1 LRISASTPSRTNYG
15 EIDEMAELT
24 AVILTFL
31 KAIGKYRWYA
41 VFISWMVAVIGW
53 AVVYKLPNDYQASA
67 RVYVDTQS
75 ILKPL
80 LSGMTTLPN
89 LDQQVVF
96 MRRTLIS
103 RPNVERVMR
112 MVDLDVKTSS
122 AKDHEGVVNELMDKI
137 KIIGT
142 ERDDIYTIT
151 YNNSNPKLG
160 KDVVQ
165 SLLTIFVEG
174 SFGGKKQDS
183 EKAVQFI
190 DDQIKSYEEKLATA
204 ETAMKDFKIR
214 NMGLL
219 PRQGTDYSGKI
230 AEMSDLLNQ
239 ARLELVEA
247 EGARNAIKRQIAGDD
262 PAPVTGTD
270 VADPLDSNPELEG
283 RIQTVNK
290 QLDGLRLQYTEEH
303 PDIIGAKRLLAQLE
317 TKKKEEAK
325 KHKRSADPG
334 ANYSPMLQQMNVAL
348 SVAEARVASLKARV
362 DELGARTN
370 RMRGQSTAAPE
381 VEAQLAQLNRDY
393 EVNRSNYQKLV
404 ERRESAKLS
413 GDLSSATD
421 MLTFR
426 VIDPPTVPLSPSGPN
441 RPRLFSLVFA
451 GALVAGL
458 VVALLMSQVRPTF
471 LSQSSLREVTGVPIL
486 GTIGMNW
493 TTEQKVKRRRRLY
506 AMGASVLALFGA
518 YGGVMAV
525 ILIRPSL

>member
-1 LRISASTPSRTNYG
+1 
-15 EIDEMAELT
+15 MAELT
-24 AVILTFL
+24 AVILSFL

-41 VFISWMVAVIGW
+41 VFISWTVAIIGW

-89 LDQQVVF
+89 LDQQVMF
-96 MRRTLIS
+96 MRRTLLS
-103 RPNVERVMR
+103 RPNVERVLR
-112 MVDLDVKTSS
+112 MVDLDVTTNS
-122 AKDHEGVVNELMDKI
+122 AKDKEKLIDELMAQI
-137 KIIGT
+137 KILGT

-151 YNNSNPKLG
+151 YNNPNPKLG

-190 DDQIKSYEEKLATA
+190 DDQIKSYEEKLAIA
-204 ETAMKDFKIR
+204 ESAMKDFKIR

-219 PRQGTDYSGKI
+219 PGKGTDYTGKMVET
-230 AEMSDLLNQ
+230 AEQLNQ
-239 ARLELVEA
+239 ARLELLEA
-247 EGARNAIKRQIAGDD
+247 EQGRNAIKRQIAGDD
-262 PAPVTGTD
+262 PAPVTSTD
-270 VADPLDSNPELEG
+270 QADPADANPELDG
-283 RIQTVNK
+283 RIQNLNK
-290 QLDGLRLQYTEEH
+290 QLDTLRLQYTEEH
-303 PDIIGAKRLLAQLE
+303 PDILASKRLLAQLE
-317 TKKKEEAK
+317 ARKKEEAK
-325 KHKRSADPG
+325 KHKRNADPG

-348 SVAEARVASLKARV
+348 SVAEARVASLRARV
-362 DELGARTN
+362 DEYNSRMG
-370 RMRGQSTAAPE
+370 RMRSQSSAAPE

-393 EVNRSNYQKLV
+393 QVNHDNYQKLV
-404 ERRESAKLS
+404 ERREAAKLS

-426 VIDPPTVPLSPSGPN
+426 VIDPPTVPLTPAGPN

-451 GALVAGL
+451 GALIAGL

-471 LSQSSLREVTGVPIL
+471 LSQASLREVTGVPIL
-486 GTIGMNW
+486 GSIGMNW
-493 TTEQKVKRRRRLY
+493 TKEQKVKRRRRLY
-506 AMGASVLALFGA
+506 AMGASVFALFGA
-518 YGGVMAV
+518 YGGVMAA
-525 ILIRPSL
+525 ILISPSL

>member
-1 LRISASTPSRTNYG
+1 
-15 EIDEMAELT
+15 MAELT

-41 VFISWMVAVIGW
+41 VVISWVVAVIGW

-80 LSGMTTLPN
+80 MAGMTTLPN
-89 LDQQVVF
+89 LDQQVIF

-112 MVDLDVKTSS
+112 MVDLDVKAST
-122 AKDHEGVVNELMDKI
+122 AKDHEKLVDELIDKI

-151 YNNSNPKLG
+151 YNNPNPKLG

-183 EKAVQFI
+183 EKAIQFI
-190 DDQIKSYEEKLATA
+190 DDQIKSYEAKLASA
-204 ETAMKDFKIR
+204 ENAMKDFKLK

-219 PRQGTDYSGKI
+219 PRTGGDFTTKL
-230 AEMSDLLNQ
+230 SDLSDQLSQ
-239 ARLELVEA
+239 AKLELLEA
-247 EGARNAIKRQIAGDD
+247 DQARNAIKRQIGGSGAPGSAPALVD
-262 PAPVTGTD
+262 PEI
-270 VADPLDSNPELEG
+270 NE
-283 RIQTVNK
+283 RIQALNK
-290 QLDGLRLQYTEEH
+290 QLDALRMQYTEQH
-303 PDIIGAKRLLAQLE
+303 PDILSARRLLAQLE
-317 TKKKEEAK
+317 TRKQEMAK
-325 KHKRSADPG
+325 NQRAPSDPG
-334 ANYSPMLQQMNVAL
+334 ASFSPMLQQLNVSL
-348 SVAEARVASLKARV
+348 SAAEARAASMRARV
-362 DELGARTN
+362 DELSSRVARL
-370 RMRGQSTAAPE
+370 RSQSVEAPE

-393 EVNRSNYQKLV
+393 QVNRDNYQKLV

-426 VIDPPTVPLSPSGPN
+426 VIDPPTVPLTPAGPN
-441 RPRLFSLVFA
+441 RPRLFSFVFL

-458 VVALLMSQVRPTF
+458 AAALLMSQVRPTF
-471 LSQSSLREVTGVPIL
+471 LSQAALRDVTSTPIL
-486 GTIGMNW
+486 GSISMNW

-506 AMGASVLALFGA
+506 AMAASVLALFSA
-518 YGGVMAV
+518 YGGVMAL

>member
-1 LRISASTPSRTNYG
+1 
-15 EIDEMAELT
+15 MAELT

-41 VFISWMVAVIGW
+41 VFISWVVAITGW

-80 LSGMTTLPN
+80 LSSMTTLPN
-89 LDQQVVF
+89 LDQQVMF

-112 MVDLDVKTSS
+112 MVDLDIKTSN
-122 AKDHEGVVNELMDKI
+122 ARDHEAMVDELMSQI
-137 KIIGT
+137 KILGT

-151 YNNSNPKLG
+151 YNNPKPKLG

-174 SFGGKKQDS
+174 SFSGKKQDS

-190 DDQIKSYEEKLATA
+190 DDQIKSYEEKLASA
-204 ETAMKDFKIR
+204 ESALKDFKIR

-219 PRQGTDYSGKI
+219 PRQGSDYSGRI
-230 AEMSDLLNQ
+230 GDLADLLNQ
-239 ARLELVEA
+239 AKLELMEA
-247 EGARNAIKRQIAGDD
+247 EQGRNAIKRQIAGDD
-262 PAPVTGTD
+262 PAPVVNAEAAEAAD
-270 VADPLDSNPELEG
+270 VNPELDG
-283 RIQTVNK
+283 RIQSVNK
-290 QLDGLRLQYTEEH
+290 QLDTLRLQYTEQH
-303 PDIIGAKRLLAQLE
+303 PDIVAAKRLLGQLE
-317 TKKKEEAK
+317 AQKKEEAK
-325 KHKRSADPG
+325 KHKRSGDPG

-362 DELGARTN
+362 DEYSVRLGK
-370 RMRGQSTAAPE
+370 MRSQSTTAPE

-393 EVNRSNYQKLV
+393 QVNQSNYQKLV

-426 VIDPPTVPLSPSGPN
+426 VIDPPTVPLTPSGPN

-451 GALVAGL
+451 AALVAGL

-471 LSQSSLREVTGVPIL
+471 LSQASLREVTGVPIL

-493 TTEQKVKRRRRLY
+493 TNEQKVKRRRRLY
-506 AMGASVLALFGA
+506 AMGASVFALFGA
-518 YGGVMAV
+518 YGGVMAA

>member
-1 LRISASTPSRTNYG
+1 
-15 EIDEMAELT
+15 MAELT
-24 AVILTFL
+24 AVILSFL

-41 VFISWMVAVIGW
+41 VVISWVVAIIGW
-53 AVVYKLPNDYQASA
+53 AVVYRLPNDYQASA

-89 LDQQVVF
+89 LEQQVVF

-112 MVDLDVKTSS
+112 MVDLDVKANT
-122 AKDHEGVVNELMDKI
+122 AKDHERLVDELMNQI
-137 KIIGT
+137 RILGT

-151 YNNSNPKLG
+151 YNNPNPKLG

-174 SFGGKKQDS
+174 SFNGKKQDS

-190 DDQIKSYEEKLATA
+190 DDQIKSYEEKLAAA

-219 PRQGTDYSGKI
+219 PRQGTDYSGKMG
-230 AEMSDLLNQ
+230 ELSDLLNQ

-262 PAPVTGTD
+262 PAPVTATD
-270 VADPLDSNPELEG
+270 LADPADANPELDG
-283 RIQTVNK
+283 RIQTVTK
-290 QLDGLRLQYTEEH
+290 QLDVLRLQYTEQH
-303 PDIIGAKRLLAQLE
+303 PDIVASKRLLEQLE
-317 TKKKEEAK
+317 AKKKEEAK
-325 KHKRSADPG
+325 KRKRSADPG

-362 DELGARTN
+362 DEYSSRSA

-393 EVNRSNYQKLV
+393 QVNQANYQKLV
-404 ERRESAKLS
+404 ERREAAKLS

-426 VIDPPTVPLSPSGPN
+426 VIDPPTVPLTPAGPN

-471 LSQSSLREVTGVPIL
+471 LSQTSLREVTGVPIL
-486 GTIGMNW
+486 GSIGMNW
-493 TTEQKVKRRRRLY
+493 TSEQKIKRRRRLY

-518 YGGVMAV
+518 YGGVMAA

>member
-1 LRISASTPSRTNYG
+1 
-15 EIDEMAELT
+15 MAELT
-24 AVILTFL
+24 AVVLSFL

-41 VFISWMVAVIGW
+41 VAISWMVALVGW

-112 MVDLDVKTSS
+112 MVDLDVKSS
-122 AKDHEGVVNELMDKI
+122 NAKDHEKQVDDLMTNI
-137 KIIGT
+137 KILGT

-151 YNNSNPKLG
+151 YNNPNPKLG
-160 KDVVQ
+160 KDIVQ

-190 DDQIKSYEEKLATA
+190 DDQIKTYEEKLAAA
-204 ETAMKDFKIR
+204 ESAMKDFKIR
-214 NMGLL
+214 NMGML
-219 PRQGTDYSGKI
+219 PKTGGDYSGKMMET
-230 AEMSDLLNQ
+230 ADLLN
-239 ARLELVEA
+239 AAKLELLEA
-247 EGARNAIKRQIAGDD
+247 EQSRNAIKRQIAGDD
-262 PAPVTGTD
+262 PAPVTAA
-270 VADPLDSNPELEG
+270 ADTADSSDNPELDG
-283 RIQTVNK
+283 RISAINK
-290 QLDGLRLQYTEEH
+290 QLDVLRLQYTEAH
-303 PDIIGAKRLLAQLE
+303 PDIVAAKRLLGQLDA
-317 TKKKEEAK
+317 KKKEEAK
-325 KHKRSADPG
+325 KRKRSSDPG

-348 SVAEARVASLKARV
+348 SVAEARVASLMARV
-362 DELGARTN
+362 AEYNSRMG
-370 RMRGQSTAAPE
+370 RMRSQSTEAPE

-393 EVNRSNYQKLV
+393 AVNRDNYQKLV
-404 ERRESAKLS
+404 ERREAAKLS

-426 VIDPPTVPLSPSGPN
+426 VIDPPTVPLTPAGPN

-471 LSQSSLREVTGVPIL
+471 LSQAALREVTGVPIL

-506 AMGASVLALFGA
+506 AMGASVFALFGA
-518 YGGVMAV
+518 YGGVMAA

>member
-1 LRISASTPSRTNYG
+1 
-15 EIDEMAELT
+15 MAELT
-24 AVILTFL
+24 AVILAFL

-41 VFISWMVAVIGW
+41 VVISWVVAIIGW

-112 MVDLDVKTSS
+112 MVDLDVKASN
-122 AKDHEGVVNELMDKI
+122 AKDHEKMVDELMDKI

-151 YNNSNPKLG
+151 YNNPNPKLG

-190 DDQIKSYEEKLATA
+190 DDQIKTYEQKLATA
-204 ETAMKDFKIR
+204 ESAMKDFKIR
-214 NMGLL
+214 NMGML
-219 PRQGTDYSGKI
+219 PRQGGGDYSSKMVEV
-230 AEMSDLLNQ
+230 ADALS
-239 ARLELVEA
+239 AAKLELNEA
-247 EGARNAIKRQIAGDD
+247 EQGRNAIKRQIAGDD
-262 PAPVTGTD
+262 PAPVTAAEA
-270 VADPLDSNPELEG
+270 ADAADANPELDG
-283 RIQTVNK
+283 RISGLEK
-290 QLDGLRLQYTEEH
+290 QLDTLRMQYTEQH
-303 PDIIGAKRLLAQLE
+303 PDIVAAKRLLAQLQE
-317 TKKKEEAK
+317 RKKEEAK
-325 KHKRSADPG
+325 KHKHSGDPG

-348 SVAEARVASLKARV
+348 SVAEARVASLRARV
-362 DELGARTN
+362 DEYSARFAA
-370 RMRGQSTAAPE
+370 MRSQSTAAPE

-393 EVNRSNYQKLV
+393 QVNHDNYQKLV
-404 ERRESAKLS
+404 ERREAAKLS

-426 VIDPPTVPLSPSGPN
+426 VIDPPTVPLAPAGPN
-441 RPRLFSLVFA
+441 RPRLFSIVFLA
-451 GALVAGL
+451 ALVAGL

-471 LSQSSLREVTGVPIL
+471 LSQAALRDVTGVQIL
-486 GTIGMNW
+486 GAIGMNW
-493 TTEQKVKRRRRLY
+493 TNEQKVKRRRRLY
-506 AMGASVLALFGA
+506 AMGASVFALFGA
-518 YGGVMAV
+518 YGAVMAA

>member
-1 LRISASTPSRTNYG
+1 
-15 EIDEMAELT
+15 MAELT

-41 VFISWMVAVIGW
+41 VVISWVVAIIGW
-53 AVVYKLPNDYQASA
+53 AIVYKLPNDYQASA

-80 LSGMTTLPN
+80 MAGMTTLPN

-112 MVDLDVKTSS
+112 MTDLDVKTSS
-122 AKDHEGVVNELMDKI
+122 ANDHEKLVNELMDKI
-137 KIIGT
+137 RILGT

-151 YNNSNPKLG
+151 YNNPNPKLG
-160 KDVVQ
+160 KEVVQ

-190 DDQIKSYEEKLATA
+190 DDQIKSYEAKLASA
-204 ETAMKDFKIR
+204 ESTLKDFKIR
-214 NMGLL
+214 NMGML
-219 PRQGTDYSGKI
+219 PRQGDYSGKMG
-230 AEMSDLLNQ
+230 EVSDALSQ
-239 ARLELVEA
+239 AKLELLEA
-247 EGARNAIKRQIAGDD
+247 EQARNAIKRQIAGDD
-262 PAPVTGTD
+262 PVPAVGAE
-270 VADPLDSNPELEG
+270 VVEASDPNPELDG
-283 RIQTVNK
+283 RIDALNK
-290 QLDGLRLQYTEEH
+290 QLDTMRLQYTEAH
-303 PDIIGAKRLLAQLE
+303 PDILAAKRLLGQLE
-317 TKKKEEAK
+317 ERKKAEAK
-325 KHKRSADPG
+325 KKKRSADPG

-348 SVAEARVASLKARV
+348 SVSEARVASLRARV
-362 DELGARTN
+362 DEYNSRNAA
-370 RMRGQSTAAPE
+370 MRSQSNAAPE

-393 EVNRSNYQKLV
+393 QVNRDNYQKLV

-426 VIDPPTVPLSPSGPN
+426 VIDPPTVPLAPAGPN
-441 RPRLFSLVFA
+441 RPRLFSFVFV

-458 VVALLMSQVRPTF
+458 AVALLMSQVRPTF
-471 LSQSSLREVTGVPIL
+471 LSQASLRDVTSTPIL
-486 GTIGMNW
+486 GSISMNW

-506 AMGASVLALFGA
+506 AMAASVLALFSA
-518 YGGVMAV
+518 YGGVMAL